1 MRLGENLAQRP
12 KGFINVFVLLV
23 ALFSVSRRSFELR
36 QASAFEAFMLDTLA
50 PMQRSITYLKSQMS
64 SFFENY
70 LANVSASKENVGL
83 RKRILELDEQI
94 FSLNELERENKRL
107 KALLEFGEEIA
118 SKSILA
124 QVVGWDSSSDFRV
137 LRINKGRNHGLRIQN
152 PVITSL
158 GLVGYV
164 YRLTDNF
171 ADVLT
176 ILDSNNRVDAILKR
190 TRSHG
195 IIEGSGN
202 HSCSMKYV
210 NRTEPILLG
219 DIVLTSGLGNI
230 YPKGVKVGRVSLIER
245 ESYGMTQYVEIE
257 PLVNFHKLEEVSVL
271 ISRGRNKKLEA
282 ELSALET
289 TSKKEKK

>member
-12 KGFINVFVLLV
+12 KGFVNIFILLV

-36 QASAFEAFMLDTLA
+36 QMSAFEAFMVDTLA
-50 PMQRSITYLKSQMS
+50 PVQKSIAETKQKVS
-64 SFFENY
+64 SFFEDY
-70 LANVSASKENVGL
+70 LANVNASAENVDF
-83 RKRILELDEQI
+83 RKRILDLESQL
-94 FSLNELERENKRL
+94 FSLEEIEKENHRL
-107 KALLEFGEEIA
+107 KALLEFGKEV
-118 SKSILA
+118 SRKSVLA

-137 LRINKGRNHGLRIQN
+137 LRINKGKNHGLRIQN

-158 GLVGYV
+158 GLIGYV

-176 ILDSNNRVDAILKR
+176 ILDSNNRVDGILER

-195 IIEGSGN
+195 IVEGGGDDR
-202 HSCSMKYV
+202 CFMKYV

-230 YPKGVKVGRVSLIER
+230 YPKGIRIGRVSRIER
-245 ESYGMTQYVEIE
+245 ESYGMTQLVEVE
-257 PLVNFHKLEEVSVL
+257 PLVNFHKLEEVSVV
-271 ISRGRNKKLEA
+271 ISRGRNQNLDA
-282 ELSALET
+282 ELSALEQ
-289 TSKKEKK
+289 SEKKVQK